1 MEKKKRKEKEEGN
14 PNQPNNPTRRPNPLP
29 PSLFSP
35 RPSPLPPRPSSLHAR
50 PSHVTRAPPPLLA
63 QRAAPRS
70 SRATRSP
77 PFADRATPPVGT
89 FSFPSFSSS
98 PRPNSSAHATA
109 PRSLRPCAVD
119 RPSPQTHWSAI
130 PAPHPSRSFNNGA
143 RDHAERLLAIR
154 FHRATPVI
162 LAGLPSR
169 GTHAQAP
176 TLPLIGPRTF
186 L

>member
-1 MEKKKRKEKEEGN
+1 MNSKFSLNSNRFGCSLEKKKRKEKEEGI

-35 RPSPLPPRPSSLHAR
+35 RPSPPPQPARSLTPLRPSAR
-50 PSHVTRAPPPLLA
+50 PSRVTCAPPPLLA

-77 PFADRATPPVGT
+77 PFADHATPPVGT

-109 PRSLRPCAVD
+109 PLSLRPCAVD
-119 RPSPQTHWSAI
+119 RPSPKTH
-130 PAPHPSRSFNNGA
+130 
-143 RDHAERLLAIR
+143 
-154 FHRATPVI
+154 
-162 LAGLPSR
+162 
-169 GTHAQAP
+169 
-176 TLPLIGPRTF
+176 
-186 L
+186 